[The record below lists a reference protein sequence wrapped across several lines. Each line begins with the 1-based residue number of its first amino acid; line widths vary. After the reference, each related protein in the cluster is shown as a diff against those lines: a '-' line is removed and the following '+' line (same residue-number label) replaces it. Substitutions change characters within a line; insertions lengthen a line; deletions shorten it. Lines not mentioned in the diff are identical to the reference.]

1 MPEEGFTVKL
11 ARSNKSFFVPEGGS
25 ILFRLMEEGI
35 QVPFSCGHGI
45 CGTCETEVL
54 SGTPDHRDFVLDD
67 SEHEESKSM
76 MICCSGSLT
85 PELELDL

>member
-11 ARSNKSFFVPEGGS
+11 ARSNKSVFVPEGGS

-54 SGTPDHRDFVLDD
+54 SG
-67 SEHEESKSM
+67 
-76 MICCSGSLT
+76 
-85 PELELDL
+85 